1 MLWNCHSKNSNFC
14 ARTTSQENMFVWKNQ
29 PDSLDIF
36 LPLGGKGTSINR
48 NITIAQSAI
57 NNYIL
62 MFKFSLLRISKL
74 RNKIFIE
81 YLLWFWRAGSNLM
94 ISIFSSCFVYIRY
107 VVISRSFYEGLQIRS
122 TNDFCIS
129 LVILDKEALETTLSL
144 SYQVLACFLSK
155 SILENSSK
163 YWKYN

>member
-1 MLWNCHSKNSNFC
+1 
-14 ARTTSQENMFVWKNQ
+14 
-29 PDSLDIF
+29 
-36 LPLGGKGTSINR
+36 
-48 NITIAQSAI
+48 
-57 NNYIL
+57 
-62 MFKFSLLRISKL
+62 
-74 RNKIFIE
+74 
-81 YLLWFWRAGSNLM
+81 M

-129 LVILDKEALETTLSL
+129 LVILDKKALETTLSL